1 MTLPRPC
8 GAAAAAVIAG
18 SLWGTARRA
27 RLREGDDCSA
37 VQRWVDSM
45 IIGLRLCPYAQ
56 PAREAGRLRVVSSDG
71 TTGLAVLDDIVAEAE
86 MLAATADEVSATT
99 TLMACPDVPEW
110 QDFAAFHEFYT
121 SELQSGRVLSR
132 NLGLDVFLVA
142 FHPDC
147 VADGEALTTGDEVA
161 VQRGEDV
168 LLAVVEEED
177 PLTQT
182 LSVQLLGRI
191 LESSIDSEDGAEDL
205 AVEAFDEPEAAA
217 VRSSNVL
224 WSLATTPGDGAAT
237 RRSALGKAPRPV
249 LHLLR
254 TQDLATV
261 DAASREEVYR
271 HNDACLQEMGLEA
284 FEQKLRSC
292 S

>member
-1 MTLPRPC
+1 MVEKCFDNSGQVLLLSYRFKSWSP
-8 GAAAAAVIAG
+8 AVPSKVIC
-18 SLWGTARRA
+18 LEMFVML
-27 RLREGDDCSA
+27 LREYY
-37 VQRWVDSM
+37 
-45 IIGLRLCPYAQ
+45 L
-56 PAREAGRLRVVSSDG
+56 
-71 TTGLAVLDDIVAEAE
+71 
-86 MLAATADEVSATT
+86 
-99 TLMACPDVPEW
+99 
-110 QDFAAFHEFYT
+110 
-121 SELQSGRVLSR
+121 
-132 NLGLDVFLVA
+132 VFL
-142 FHPDC
+142 FLMMISTQLC
-147 VADGEALTTGDEVA
+147 LEV
-161 VQRGEDV
+161 
-168 LLAVVEEED
+168 
-177 PLTQT
+177 
-182 LSVQLLGRI
+182 SVQLLGRI